1 MNDAFKIYVDQLR
14 NGHEEDIDEE
24 FLPDFIDV
32 NEKDLSFRDP
42 VSVEGKAY
50 IANDSLILHFEIA
63 THATISCA
71 VCNAPVSVEVNIHNF
86 YHAEP
91 LEEVKGGIYNL
102 QPILRETILLDTPQF
117 AECNQGKC
125 AEREK
130 ISKYLKT
137 ENSKGDEVDGIKPLD
152 DEGYKPFSDLELE

>member
-14 NGHEEDIDEE
+14 DGHEEDIHED
-24 FLPDFIDV
+24 LPPDFIEV

-42 VSVEGKAY
+42 VKVEGQAY
-50 IANDSLILHFEIA
+50 TAEDSLILHLEI
-63 THATISCA
+63 TTYATISCA
-71 VCNAPVSVEVNIHNF
+71 VCNAPVSVEINIQNF

-91 LEEVKGGIYNL
+91 LEEIKGGIYNL
-102 QPILRETILLDTPQF
+102 QPILRETILLETPQF
-117 AECNQGKC
+117 AECNQGQC

-137 ENSKGDEVDGIKPLD
+137 SKGVEGDGIKPLD
-152 DEGYKPFSDLELE
+152 DEGYRPFSDLELG

>member
-14 NGHEEDIDEE
+14 NGHEEDIHED
-24 FLPDFIDV
+24 LPPDFIEV
-32 NEKDLSFRDP
+32 NEKDLSFKDP
-42 VSVEGKAY
+42 VKVEGKAY
-50 IANDSLILHFEIA
+50 MAEDSLILHFEIT

-71 VCNAPVSVEVNIHNF
+71 VCNAPVSVEIKIQNF

-91 LEEVKGGIYNL
+91 LEEIKGGIYNL
-102 QPILRETILLDTPQF
+102 KPLLRETILLETPQF
-117 AECNQGKC
+117 AECNQGHC

-137 ENSKGDEVDGIKPLD
+137 SKGVEVDGIKPLD
-152 DEGYKPFSDLELE
+152 DEGYRPFSDLELG